1 MVRELCDTYNNVL
14 LILLF
19 RGLNIY
25 YFLCFLVKQEEI
37 TLKFWFSVV
46 RRGISKEEREL
57 IVDAGAVKSGW
68 VVPSSWPS
76 MASLVEM
83 KKELLVF
90 SNFAPNSDVL

>member
-1 MVRELCDTYNNVL
+1 M
-14 LILLF
+14 LLF

-37 TLKFWFSVV
+37 TLEFWFSVV

-57 IVDAGAVKSGW
+57 ILDAGAVES
-68 VVPSSWPS
+68 VWPS

-83 KKELLVF
+83 KTELLF
-90 SNFAPNSDVL
+90 YLILLQILMFYS